1 MLTQIEMIADLLE
14 ADLLE
19 VAVPDT
25 ELEAQAGLWERL
37 RALVS
42 DEAWSLILDLDSDFG
57 AKLCDQT
64 EAAYRLGLEHGRL
77 TWPEM
82 LERFP
87 KLA

>member
-1 MLTQIEMIADLLE
+1 MLTQVEMIADLLE
-14 ADLLE
+14 VDS
-19 VAVPDT
+19 PDT
-25 ELEAQAGLWERL
+25 GLEERVRVSDQL

-42 DEAWSLILDLDSDFG
+42 DKAWKLIMKLDSHFG
-57 AKLCDQT
+57 ARLCDQA

-77 TWPEM
+77 SWPEM